1 MAETNNERS
10 ASIDSSNDNF
20 ALFMDAISVSDRSN
34 RNKIITDWLAVLSAS
49 DQDRL
54 VNKLKNRGIE
64 YQPKENSR
72 FFENS

>member
-1 MAETNNERS
+1 MFTE
-10 ASIDSSNDNF
+10 
-20 ALFMDAISVSDRSN
+20 SVSDRSN